1 MEKAYVKVAKFM
13 KNSKLIELLKTFDAN
28 EWRQFEAFVASP
40 YFNSNENL
48 IQLGAFLG
56 KYAPDFSSAALT
68 KEKAYQAVFPGI
80 PFDARQMGYLMN
92 YMIQLA
98 EEFIS
103 IQHYRGQSL
112 QVKVDILAEYSRREL
127 EKHYNFLYRKTK
139 EELDVA
145 MSDLNQFEYQ
155 YSLAKVASQHFIR
168 QRVRSFDP
176 TLQNA
181 VNALDDF
188 YFLQKLRFSIEMLNR
203 QAIVSTNY
211 ELSFIDEV
219 QGYLSAQKER
229 LPLIDI
235 YLHIYLSLAN
245 DSDERFAKLIQLI
258 ELHSEHIEEA
268 EKRLIY
274 LYAINFCARKIRQGK
289 DEYVPIVLNLYLRGI
304 RDRSLF
310 EDEYL
315 SHWTYTNVVKLFLR
329 QKEFEQAEAF
339 IKMYSDNL
347 SPQSREDA
355 LHFNLAELYYQKEEY
370 GEVLSHL
377 SQLNFSDLFYHMGSR
392 TVLIKTYYE
401 SEEIESLLSLL
412 ASFSNFLRR
421 NKKIAPGLKKTYL
434 NFCNLLFNILKNN
447 PKKRDRIKEEIQRTQ
462 PLAERSWLLK
472 VWGEQGKY

>member
-1 MEKAYVKVAKFM
+1 M
-13 KNSKLIELLKTFDAN
+13 KNSKLIELLQTFDAN

-48 IQLGAFLG
+48 IQLCNFLAR
-56 KYAPDFSSAALT
+56 YAPDFTSSALT
-68 KEKAYQAVFPGI
+68 KEKAHQAIFPGT

-98 EEFIS
+98 EEFIAV
-103 IQHYRGQSL
+103 QYYRRQELRMKG
-112 QVKVDILAEYSRREL
+112 DILTEYYRREL
-127 EKHYNFLYRKTK
+127 EKHYNFLYRKTR
-139 EELDVA
+139 EELDAAKPDVGRYE
-145 MSDLNQFEYQ
+145 MEYM
-155 YSLAKVASQHFIR
+155 LAEVASQHFIR
-168 QRVRSFDP
+168 QRVRSSDP
-176 TLQNA
+176 TLQNT
-181 VNALDDF
+181 VNALDEL
-188 YFLQKLRFSIEMLNR
+188 YFLRKLRYSIEMLNR
-203 QAIVSTNY
+203 QAIISANY

-219 QGYLSAQKER
+219 QRYLSARAER
-229 LPLIDI
+229 PPLIDI
-235 YLHIYLSLAN
+235 YLYIYLSLAN
-245 DSDERFAKLIQLI
+245 DSGEHFQKLIQLI
-258 ELHSEHIEEA
+258 ETYSEHIEQKEN
-268 EKRLIY
+268 RGIY

-304 RDRSLF
+304 RDKSLF

-329 QKEFEQAEAF
+329 QREFGQAEAF
-339 IKMYSDNL
+339 IKTYSDNL

-355 LHFNLAELYYQKEEY
+355 LHFNLAELYYQKKEY

-401 SEEIESLLSLL
+401 SDEIESLLSLL

-434 NFCNLLFNILKNN
+434 NFCNLLFKALKND
-447 PKKRDRIKEEIQRTQ
+447 PRKRGKVREEILHTQ

-472 VWGEQGKY
+472 VWGEQGRFA

>member
-1 MEKAYVKVAKFM
+1 M

-28 EWRQFEAFVASP
+28 EWRQFEAFTASP

-48 IQLGAFLG
+48 IRLCAFLG
-56 KYAPDFSSAALT
+56 KYAPDFSSSALT
-68 KEKAYQAVFPGI
+68 REKAHQAVFPRT

-92 YMIQLA
+92 YLIQLA

-103 IQHYRGQSL
+103 IQHYRRQSL

-139 EELDVA
+139 EALD
-145 MSDLNQFEYQ
+145 STRPDSNQFEFR
-155 YSLAKVASQHFIR
+155 YSLAEVASQHFIR

-176 TLQNA
+176 SLQNA
-181 VNALDDF
+181 VDALDDL
-188 YFLQKLRFSIEMLNR
+188 YFLRKLKYSIEMLNR

-211 ELSFIDEV
+211 DLSFIDEV
-219 QGYLSAQKER
+219 QAYLSAREKR

-235 YLHIYLSLAN
+235 YLHIYLSLAK
-245 DSDERFAKLIQLI
+245 DSGERFAKLIQLI
-258 ELHSEHIEEA
+258 ELHSDFIDPV

-304 RDRSLF
+304 QDRSLF

-329 QKEFEQAEAF
+329 QREFEQAEAF
-339 IKMYSDNL
+339 IKTHSGNL

-434 NFCNLLFNILKNN
+434 NFCNLLFNTLKNN
-447 PKKRDRIKEEIQRTQ
+447 PKKRDKIKEEIQSTQ
-462 PLAERSWLLK
+462 PLAERAWLLK
-472 VWGEQGKY
+472 VWGEQRW

>member
-1 MEKAYVKVAKFM
+1 M

-28 EWRQFEAFVASP
+28 EWRQFGDFVASP
-40 YFNSNENL
+40 YFNSNESL
-48 IQLGAFLG
+48 LRLFHFLTR
-56 KYAPDFSSAALT
+56 YAPDFTSRGLA
-68 KEKAYQAVFPGI
+68 KEKAHEAVFPGT

-98 EEFIS
+98 EEFIA
-103 IQHYRGQSL
+103 IQYYRRQTL
-112 QVKVDILAEYSRREL
+112 QMKANALAEYSRREL
-127 EKHYNFLYRKTK
+127 EKHYNFLCRKTMD
-139 EELDVA
+139 ELEAAKPDA
-145 MSDLNQFEYQ
+145 ARYELRYR
-155 YSLAKVASQHFIR
+155 LAEVASQHFIR

-181 VNALDDF
+181 VNALDEL
-188 YFLQKLRFSIEMLNR
+188 YFLQKLKYSIEMLNR
-203 QAIVSTNY
+203 QAIISANY
-211 ELSFIDEV
+211 ELAFIDEV
-219 QGYLSAQKER
+219 QNYLSARSE
-229 LPLIDI
+229 LPPLVDI

-245 DSDERFAKLIQLI
+245 DSGADFRKLIQLL
-258 ELHSEHIEEA
+258 ETHSEHIERA
-268 EKRLIY
+268 EKRIVY

-310 EDEYL
+310 EEEYL

-329 QKEFEQAEAF
+329 QREFEAAESF
-339 IKMYSDNL
+339 IKTYSDNL

-355 LHFNLAELYYQKEEY
+355 LHFNLAELYYQKEDY

-401 SEEIESLLSLL
+401 SDEIESLLSLL

-434 NFCNLLFNILKNN
+434 NFCNLLFNALKNN
-447 PKKRDRIKEEIQRTQ
+447 PKKREKVREEIQNTQ
-462 PLAERSWLLK
+462 PLAERSWLMK
-472 VWGEQGKY
+472 VWKEQGRFR

>member
-1 MEKAYVKVAKFM
+1 M
-13 KNSKLIELLKTFDAN
+13 KNSKLIGLLQTFDAN
-28 EWRQFEAFVASP
+28 EWRQFEDFVASP
-40 YFNSNENL
+40 YFNNNENL
-48 IQLGAFLG
+48 IQLCTFLG
-56 KYAPDFSSAALT
+56 RYAPGFSSSALT
-68 KEKAYQAVFPGI
+68 KEKAYKAVFPGT

-92 YMIQLA
+92 YLIQLA
-98 EEFIS
+98 EEFLS
-103 IQHYRGQSL
+103 VQHYRRKNL
-112 QVKVDILAEYSRREL
+112 QVKIDILAEYSRREL

-139 EELDVA
+139 EELDSA
-145 MSDLNQFEYQ
+145 RPDAGQFEFR
-155 YSLAKVASQHFIR
+155 YSLAEVASQHFIR

-181 VNALDDF
+181 VNALDEL
-188 YFLQKLRFSIEMLNR
+188 YFLRKLKYSIEMLNR
-203 QAIVSTNY
+203 QAIVSTDY

-219 QGYLSAQKER
+219 QTYLSGRKVR
-229 LPLIDI
+229 PPLIDI

-245 DSDERFAKLIQLI
+245 DSDEHFAQLI
-258 ELHSEHIEEA
+258 LLIERHSDNIELA
-268 EKRLIY
+268 EKRIIY

-289 DEYVPIVLNLYLRGI
+289 DQYVHTVLGIYLRGI

-315 SHWTYTNVVKLFLR
+315 SHWTYTNVVKLLLR
-329 QKEFEQAEAF
+329 QKDYEQAENF
-339 IKMYSDNL
+339 IKTYSDNL
-347 SPQSREDA
+347 QPQSREDA

-401 SEEIESLLSLL
+401 SDEIESLLSLL

-434 NFCNLLFNILKNN
+434 NFCNLLFNTLKNN
-447 PKKRDRIKEEIQRTQ
+447 PRKRDKIREEIQRTQ
-462 PLAERSWLLK
+462 PLAERAWLLK
-472 VWGEQGKY
+472 VWAEQRL

>member
-1 MEKAYVKVAKFM
+1 M

-40 YFNSNENL
+40 YFNGNENL
-48 IQLGAFLG
+48 TRLGAFLG

-68 KEKAYQAVFPGI
+68 KEKAHQAVFPGT

-112 QVKVDILAEYSRREL
+112 QMKVDILAEYSRREL

-139 EELDVA
+139 EELDGTRP
-145 MSDLNQFEYQ
+145 DLTQFEFQ
-155 YSLAKVASQHFIR
+155 YSLAKVASEHFIR

-181 VNALDDF
+181 VNALDEL

-203 QAIVSTNY
+203 QAIVSTDY
-211 ELSFIDEV
+211 ELSFMDEV
-219 QGYLSAQKER
+219 QGYLSARKER

-245 DSDERFAKLIQLI
+245 DNDERFTKLIQLI
-258 ELHSEHIEEA
+258 ELHSEHIEQA
-268 EKRLIY
+268 EKRLVY

-310 EDEYL
+310 EEEYL

-421 NKKIAPGLKKTYL
+421 NKKIASGLKKTYL
-434 NFCNLLFNILKNN
+434 NFCNLLFNTLKNN
-447 PKKRDRIKEEIQRTQ
+447 PQKREKIREEIQNTQ
-462 PLAERSWLLK
+462 PLAERAWLLK
-472 VWGEQGKY
+472 VWGEQRW

>member
-1 MEKAYVKVAKFM
+1 M

-28 EWRQFEAFVASP
+28 EWRQFEDFVASP

-48 IQLGAFLG
+48 VELCNFLTR
-56 KYAPDFSSAALT
+56 YAPDFTSKGLT
-68 KEKAYQAVFPGI
+68 KEKAHEALFPGT

-98 EEFIS
+98 EEFIA
-103 IQHYRGQSL
+103 IQYYRQQAL
-112 QVKVDILAEYSRREL
+112 QMNANVLAEYSRREL
-127 EKHYNFLYRKTK
+127 EKHYNFLYRKTVD
-139 EELDVA
+139 ELEAAKPDVA
-145 MSDLNQFEYQ
+145 RYQ
-155 YSLAKVASQHFIR
+155 MRYQLAEVASQHFIR

-181 VNALDDF
+181 VNALDEL
-188 YFLQKLRFSIEMLNR
+188 YFLQKLKYSIEMLNR
-203 QAIVSTNY
+203 QAIISTNY
-211 ELSFIDEV
+211 ELAFIDEV
-219 QGYLSAQKER
+219 QNYLSALGE
-229 LPLIDI
+229 LPPLIGI

-245 DSDERFAKLIQLI
+245 DSGEDFRKLIQLI
-258 ELHSEHIEEA
+258 EAHSEHIERA
-268 EKRLIY
+268 EKRGIY

-289 DEYVPIVLNLYLRGI
+289 DEYVSIVLNLYLRGI
-304 RDRSLF
+304 RDKSLF
-310 EDEYL
+310 EEEYL

-329 QKEFEQAEAF
+329 QKEFEEAETF
-339 IKMYSDNL
+339 IKTYSDNL

-401 SEEIESLLSLL
+401 SDEIESLLSLL

-434 NFCNLLFNILKNN
+434 NFCNLLFNALKNN
-447 PKKRDRIKEEIQRTQ
+447 PKKRERIREEIQNTQ
-462 PLAERSWLLK
+462 PLAERSWLMK
-472 VWGEQGKY
+472 VWEEQGRFR